1 MARGIAHVTLVG
13 NLTRDPELRQTPSG
27 KSVCQLG
34 VAVGSSYKDASGE
47 WVEKSSFFDVV
58 VWGAQGENCAKYL
71 AKGNQVAVDGRL
83 DQRSWEAQ
91 DGAKRSKV
99 EIIADQVVFP
109 SRGGATAASS
119 ARSCATSSWSTRAGL
134 NEIQGKPFKVREVVE
149 AVRKLLPAAATREL
163 HA

>member
-13 NLTRDPELRQTPSG
+13 NLTRDPELRQTPNG

-109 SRGGATAASS
+109 SRGGGGGGGGGEDRPATQRPSREPVAKD
-119 ARSCATSSWSTRAGL
+119 RDFKDIDFGD
-134 NEIQGKPFKVREVVE
+134 EDDIPF
-149 AVRKLLPAAATREL
+149 
-163 HA
+163 